1 MTNTSI
7 FYYED
12 KWILN
17 PSPFLD
23 KYFLFIITRK
33 NDSKGKADLI
43 QPMQFS
49 NMFLFIDDLTAINYG
64 TELVEFSQLFVIRE
78 TPLYLP
84 L

>member
-1 MTNTSI
+1 MTSTSI

-17 PSPFLD
+17 PSPLFD

-43 QPMQFS
+43 QPMKFS
-49 NMFLFIDDLTAINYG
+49 IMFLFIDDLTAIN
-64 TELVEFSQLFVIRE
+64 
-78 TPLYLP
+78 
-84 L
+84 